1 MSTPRQHIVV
11 MKFGGTSVE
20 DATAILRTASI
31 VAGRVRPRSA
41 PALSPIVVVSAMS
54 RVTDTLIAA
63 ATAAGRNDRE
73 AALRLSDGLRTR
85 HLTTAAELVSQNPDC
100 LTSLQL
106 NIHHD
111 FDALDDLLRGISAVG
126 ELTPRSADNVVSFG
140 ERLSSVIVT
149 AAFAA
154 QSQSSAQNIAA
165 THVDART
172 VILTDDHYGKATPD
186 TRAIESA
193 LTQHVLPLVDAG
205 RVPVMGGFIGSHP
218 VAGADAG
225 ITTTLGR
232 GGSDYTAAIVGGA
245 LHAGAIEIWTDVD
258 GIMTTDPRIVPEAL
272 RVKTISFEEAAELA
286 YFGAKVLHPATILPA
301 VQKNI
306 PVFVLNSRN
315 PENEGTKITA
325 TPPSCASPF
334 KSIAAKK
341 KLTIIDIV
349 ASRMLLAHG
358 FLKAVFDVFDKHH
371 CAIDM
376 VSTSEVSI
384 SVTVDSREALPAI
397 CAELSKLADVKY
409 ESNKALICLVGEDIR
424 GISGIAGQVFSAI
437 SHVNIRMISQGA
449 SEINMSFMINEE
461 DVEEAIR
468 SLHKRFFS
476 APDATIFDVEAR
488 TVTTTI

>member
-20 DATAILRTASI
+20 DSAAILRTAVI
-31 VAGRVRPRSA
+31 VAGRLRA
-41 PALSPIVVVSAMS
+41 GLNPIVVVSAMS
-54 RVTDTLIAA
+54 KVTDTLLKAA
-63 ATAAGRNDRE
+63 AAAGKNDRE
-73 AALRLSDGLRTR
+73 GALRLSDGLRTR
-85 HLTTAAELVSQNPDC
+85 HLTTAAELVTGDR

-126 ELTPRSADNVVSFG
+126 ELTPRTSDHVVSFG
-140 ERLSSVIVT
+140 ERLSSVIIA
-149 AAFAA
+149 AAFAE
-154 QSQSSAQNIAA
+154 QSLAS

-172 VILTDDHYGKATPD
+172 VILTDDHYGKATPNP
-186 TRAIESA
+186 RAIENA
-193 LTQHVLPLVDAG
+193 LTAQVLPLLDLG
-205 RVPVMGGFIGSHP
+205 KVPVLGGFIGSC
-218 VAGADAG
+218 DG

-232 GGSDYTAAIVGGA
+232 GGSDYTAALVGGA
-245 LHAGAIEIWTDVD
+245 LHAGAIEIWTDVN

-306 PVFVLNSRN
+306 PVYVLNSRN
-315 PENEGTKITA
+315 AENEGTKITA
-325 TPPSCASPF
+325 TPPPCASPF

-341 KLTIIDIV
+341 QLTIIDIV

-358 FLKAVFDVFDKHH
+358 FLKAVFDVFDKHG

-376 VSTSEVSI
+376 VATSEVSI
-384 SVTVDSREALPAI
+384 SVTVDSRQALPAI
-397 CAELSKLADVKY
+397 CEELSRIADVKC
-409 ESNKALICLVGEDIR
+409 EGNKALICLVGEDIR
-424 GISGIAGQVFSAI
+424 GISGISGQVFSSI
-437 SHVNIRMISQGA
+437 SHINVRMISQGA

-468 SLHKRFFS
+468 SLHRKFFS

-488 TVTTTI
+488 SVVSNT

>member
-20 DATAILRTASI
+20 DAAAILRTASI
-31 VAGRVRPRSA
+31 VASRLRKG
-41 PALSPIVVVSAMS
+41 LNPIVVVSAMS
-54 RVTDTLIAA
+54 RVTDTLLAA
-63 ATAAGRNDRE
+63 AAAAGRNQRE
-73 AALRLSDGLRTR
+73 DALKLSDTLRTR
-85 HLTTAAELVSQNPDC
+85 HLQTASELVANPDR

-111 FDALDDLLRGISAVG
+111 FDTLDDLLRGISAVG
-126 ELTPRSADNVVSFG
+126 ELTPRTSDNVVSFG
-140 ERLSSVIVT
+140 ERLSSILVT
-149 AAFAA
+149 AAFL
-154 QSQSSAQNIAA
+154 QSNIPSA
-165 THVDART
+165 HVDART
-172 VILTDDHYGKATPD
+172 VILTDAHYGKAAPNE
-186 TRAIESA
+186 RAIEAA
-193 LTQHVLPLVDAG
+193 LTSQVLPLVDLG
-205 RVPVMGGFIGSHP
+205 KVPVMGGFIG
-218 VAGADAG
+218 ACDG

-232 GGSDYTAAIVGGA
+232 GGSDYTAALVGGA
-245 LHAGAIEIWTDVD
+245 LHAGAIEIWTDVN

-306 PVFVLNSRN
+306 PVYVLNSRN
-315 PENEGTKITA
+315 ADNEGTKITA
-325 TPPSCASPF
+325 TPPPCASPF

-358 FLKAVFDVFDKHH
+358 FLAAVFNIFDKHG

-376 VSTSEVSI
+376 VATSEISV

-397 CAELSKLADVKY
+397 SADLSKLADVKY
-409 ESNKALICLVGEDIR
+409 EGNKALICLVGEDIR
-424 GISGIAGQVFSAI
+424 GISGISGQVFSAI
-437 SHVNIRMISQGA
+437 SHINVRMISQGA

-461 DVEEAIR
+461 DVDDAIR
-468 SLHKRFFS
+468 SLHKKFFA

-488 TVTTTI
+488 ASALTA

>member
-1 MSTPRQHIVV
+1 MSTPRQQLVV

-20 DATAILRTASI
+20 DAAAILRTAAI
-31 VAGRVRPRSA
+31 VASR
-41 PALSPIVVVSAMS
+41 LHKQLNPIVVVSAMS
-54 RVTDTLIAA
+54 RVTDTLLTAA
-63 ATAAGRNDRE
+63 AAAGRNNRE
-73 AALRLSDGLRTR
+73 EALKLSDTLRTR
-85 HLTTAAELVSQNPDC
+85 HLQTASELLPANSDSLN
-100 LTSLQL
+100 SLQL

-111 FDALDDLLRGISAVG
+111 FDTLDDLLRGISAVG
-126 ELTPRSADNVVSFG
+126 ELTPRTADNVVSFG
-140 ERLSSVIVT
+140 ERLSSVLV
-149 AAFAA
+149 
-154 QSQSSAQNIAA
+154 SSAFEAQRIPSA
-165 THVDART
+165 HVDART
-172 VILTDDHYGKATPD
+172 VILTDNHYGKAAPNE
-186 TRAIESA
+186 RAIENA
-193 LTQHVLPLVDAG
+193 LTSLVLPLVDLG
-205 RVPVMGGFIGSHP
+205 KVPVMGGFIGSC
-218 VAGADAG
+218 DG

-232 GGSDYTAAIVGGA
+232 GGSDYTAALVGGT
-245 LHAGAIEIWTDVD
+245 LHAGAIEIWTDVN

-315 PENEGTKITA
+315 AENEGTKITA
-325 TPPSCASPF
+325 TPPPCASPF

-358 FLKAVFDVFDKHH
+358 FLAAVFGIFDKHH

-397 CAELSKLADVKY
+397 CAELSQIADVKY

-424 GISGIAGQVFSAI
+424 GISGIAGQVFSSI
-437 SHVNIRMISQGA
+437 SHINIRMISQGA

-461 DVEEAIR
+461 DVDEALR
-468 SLHKRFFS
+468 SLHKNFFS
-476 APDATIFDVEAR
+476 SPDATIFDIGIPAEVR
-488 TVTTTI
+488 TVTAG